1 MSWSIWRHSVTLVK
15 DQPVE
20 RQWFPA
26 LEVMLSALQRAQNW
40 FLWPESQQLRRHGVR
55 VVYNYADTR
64 SSRISSRKQKQDR
77 ETCFFCFY
85 LGPR

>member
-1 MSWSIWRHSVTLVK
+1 MNKI
-15 DQPVE
+15 E
-20 RQWFPA
+20 RFHG
-26 LEVMLSALQRAQNW
+26 LFRKYIRLLSLKFVR
-40 FLWPESQQLRRHGVR
+40 LRSQQLRRHGVR

-64 SSRISSRKQKQDR
+64 SSRISSRKQKKNR